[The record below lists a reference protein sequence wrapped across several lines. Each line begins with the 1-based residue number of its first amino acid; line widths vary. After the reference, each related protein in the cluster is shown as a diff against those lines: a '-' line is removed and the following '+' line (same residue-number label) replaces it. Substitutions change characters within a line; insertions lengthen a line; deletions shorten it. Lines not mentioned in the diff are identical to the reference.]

1 MAFPEQTGGTNTDDE
16 MEGKVL
22 GPVVDVTHQSNRIT
36 ESKKTAAVDTQN
48 VSTDY
53 RAFVSKRLQGCI
65 HVNNVENE
73 WNLWRGEVQKCAD
86 QGRPIPEDVQSDVQ
100 DMIAAKRAE
109 FAKRHATAPV
119 DAVPA

>member
-1 MAFPEQTGGTNTDDE
+1 MD
-16 MEGKVL
+16 GKVL
-22 GPVVDVTHQSNRIT
+22 GPVVDVMHQSNRIT
-36 ESKKTAAVDTQN
+36 ESKTPAAVEAQN
-48 VSTDY
+48 ISTDY

-109 FAKRHATAPV
+109 FAKSHAAAPV
-119 DAVPA
+119 DEVPA